1 MSRKPQTRSKES
13 REQEESVQN
22 EAPTFDLNELEQM
35 LQSFNKES
43 TKIEICRQIKQLEAT
58 IQEETTKNDEDQDVT
73 SQTITLEKSGKMI
86 KGKGQSLK
94 LACELVEAWNKS
106 TRSSMQTAQDDRA
119 AKNIFDESAS
129 RPQTD
134 MPKFNAVA

>member
-1 MSRKPQTRSKES
+1 
-13 REQEESVQN
+13 
-22 EAPTFDLNELEQM
+22 
-35 LQSFNKES
+35 
-43 TKIEICRQIKQLEAT
+43 
-58 IQEETTKNDEDQDVT
+58 
-73 SQTITLEKSGKMI
+73 MI

-119 AKNIFDESAS
+119 GKNIFDEAAS